1 MVDGQTQPLTRLF
14 TILLVTPDNSL
25 TETIVRELHMPQPQS
40 APKFVFNRVET
51 LPDAL
56 AREDFLAT
64 NLLLLHAPGGREG
77 LETAV
82 AYWQIHRPLL
92 PLVIILEPDQ
102 EAGDQSL
109 LAQSAAD
116 ILRRADMATP
126 LLGRVLLRLSP
137 DDDRCSVA
145 PYPPARLSIVDQL
158 EINQTLEAILEQIA
172 YVIPYDTATIQML
185 EGSRTRVVG
194 IKTNDQAIKQ
204 IVSQQRIHT
213 FTFDVN
219 KLENLH
225 QIVHTQ
231 RPLVIPD
238 TSAYPGWVAMSNELP
253 QIGSWVGAPLL
264 DQGQLLGLV
273 TIDKTE
279 KGFFKPEHGD
289 QLAVLANQATMAL
302 RNVRLHGETKRR
314 LDELYVLHAVAT
326 ACTEATDIDLLF
338 AQTTA
343 IVANVLYPDNFGILQ
358 LDDAGNLHAHPSYFF
373 RSPVSL
379 PKVVSGEQG
388 IVGWVARNGRVR
400 RVPNIHNEPDYL
412 PIDPLTASELC
423 VPLKVQGQTIGVLNA
438 ESIHPDTFTEA
449 DERLLLTLAQ
459 QLGIIIKKID
469 LLSMERQRREEAEIL
484 RDALAA
490 LTSTLEIG
498 YVLEQILVQLKKVVP
513 HDTSSVML
521 MDNNHLCIKAAHG
534 FPEAEF
540 MIGHRFPAD
549 DPFLA
554 QVRQTR
560 QPICLDDASADPRFH
575 NWVGSMSVRGWICA
589 PLIIHGEV
597 QGLLTVDHQRFK
609 AYGPTEVALAQTF
622 ANQAAIALENARLYT
637 AEQTAHRTAII
648 LRTINEGLTQTL
660 DRDRVLETLLEY
672 LVQIIPVSSACILL
686 PDESGD
692 YARTHFQHGYK
703 NWGVETAVT
712 EASLHIHTNQ
722 TLSPIFHQQQS
733 VIIHDTQTDPRWQ
746 QIPATHYVRSWL
758 GTPITDGNRVIGAF
772 SLDSAAPHYFAEE
785 HVRLAEMVT
794 AQASVALKNAQL
806 FAEVEHRASELEAL
820 TQVSAALRLAQTV
833 DEILPTV
840 IEHATAVVAGSFG
853 SIYLLEPDGALVL
866 RACWPYLP
874 SVIGHRRSLGKG
886 ITGHVAAVGA
896 PYISQDVQQDP
907 LFVPFPPEKVP
918 PQALRASI
926 SLPLQTQTQ
935 VIGVLHVNVS
945 ETRDFSREEI
955 NLLTAV
961 SEIAASALGRAM
973 LLETLEQRVT
983 TRTHELAEANERL
996 QELDRLKSKFVS
1008 DVSHELRTPITNL
1021 SLYLDLLQ
1029 HGRQDRRGQYEAI
1042 LRKQV
1047 DRLNS
1052 LIDDTLQL
1060 SRLDMG
1066 KTQMQLAPQDVN
1078 KIVAECVADIQSLAE
1093 KADSVQIL
1101 AQLSPNLPPILGD
1114 KEQLEVVLQNLLQN
1128 ALAYTPKGVIR
1139 VGTQTGS
1146 QDTICIT
1153 VDDTGTGI
1161 AAADLPHIFERFY
1174 RGTAVS
1180 QSTLP
1185 GTGLGLSIAREIVQK
1200 HHGDIRVESQIGV
1213 GTTFTLC
1220 LPTAPEAQEQ
1230 AKAAIEPIQI
1240 LPD

>member
-1 MVDGQTQPLTRLF
+1 MVDGQTQPLAKLF

-25 TETIVRELHMPQPQS
+25 TETIVRELRAPQPQP
-40 APKFVFNRVET
+40 APEFVLNRVET

-56 AREDFLAT
+56 TREDFLAT
-64 NLLLLHAPGGREG
+64 NLLLLHAPGGWG
-77 LETAV
+77 VLETAV
-82 AYWQIHRPLL
+82 AYWQVHMPRL

-102 EAGDQSL
+102 EVADQSSL
-109 LAQSAAD
+109 TQSAAD
-116 ILRRADMATP
+116 ILRRADLATP

-137 DDDRCSVA
+137 DENRCSI
-145 PYPPARLSIVDQL
+145 PPSPPARFSMVDQP
-158 EINQTLEAILEQIA
+158 EIHQTLEDILEQIA

-185 EGSRTRVVG
+185 EGSRTRVVCL
-194 IKTNDQAIKQ
+194 KTNDPDIKQ
-204 IVSQQRIHT
+204 FLSQQRANT
-213 FTFDVN
+213 LTFDVN

-231 RPLVIPD
+231 RPLVIPN
-238 TSAYPGWVAMSNELP
+238 TGAYPGWVAMSNELP
-253 QIGSWVGAPLL
+253 QIGSWVGTPLL

-273 TIDKTE
+273 TVDKAE

-314 LDELYVLHAVAT
+314 LDELHVLHAVAT
-326 ACTEATDIDLLF
+326 ACTEATEIDQLF

-343 IVANVLYPDNFGILQ
+343 IVVNVLSPDNFGVLQ
-358 LDDAGNLHAHPSYFF
+358 MDDAGNLRTHPSYYF
-373 RSPVSL
+373 RSPVSQ
-379 PKVVSGEQG
+379 PKVVSCEQG

-400 RVPNIHNEPDYL
+400 RVPYANKEPDYV

-423 VPLKVQGQTIGVLNA
+423 VPLKVHGQTIGVLNA
-438 ESIHPDTFTEA
+438 ESIYPDKFTEA

-469 LLSMERQRREEAEIL
+469 LLNMERQRREEAEIL
-484 RDALAA
+484 RDTMSA

-498 YVLEQILVQLKKVVP
+498 HVLEQILVQLKKVVP
-513 HDTSSVML
+513 HDTSSLML
-521 MDNNHLCIKAAHG
+521 VENNHLCIKAAHG

-540 MIGHRFPAD
+540 MIGHHFPAD
-549 DPFLA
+549 DPFLT
-554 QVRQTR
+554 QVRKTR

-575 NWVGSMSVRGWICA
+575 NWVGSMKVRGWICA

-597 QGLLTVDHQRFK
+597 QGLLTVDHSRVK

-637 AEQTAHRTAII
+637 AEQTAHQTAII
-648 LRTINEGLTQTL
+648 LRTINEGLTQSL
-660 DRDRVLETLLEY
+660 DKDRVLETLLEY
-672 LVQIIPVSSACILL
+672 LVQTIPVSSACILL

-692 YARTHFQHGYK
+692 YARTYFQHGYE
-703 NWGVETAVT
+703 NWGAQTAVT
-712 EASLHIHTNQ
+712 ETTLPIHTNQ
-722 TLSPIFHQQQS
+722 TLSPIFDHQQS
-733 VIIHDTQTDPRWQ
+733 VIIHDTKTDPRWEL
-746 QIPATHYVRSWL
+746 IPATAYVSSWL
-758 GTPITDGNRVIGAF
+758 GIPITDGNRVIGAF
-772 SLDSAAPHYFAEE
+772 SLDSAAPHYFSQD
-785 HVRLAEMVT
+785 HRRLAEMVT

-820 TQVSAALRLAQTV
+820 TQVSAALRVAQTV

-840 IEHATAVVAGSFG
+840 IEHATAVVDGSFG
-853 SIYLLEPDGALVL
+853 SIYLLEPDGSLVL
-866 RACWPYLP
+866 RACWPYAANA
-874 SVIGHRRSLGKG
+874 IGHRHRLGHG
-886 ITGHVAAVGA
+886 ITGYVAAVGV
-896 PYISQDVQQDP
+896 PYISKDFDHDP
-907 LFVPFPPEKVP
+907 LFVLFPPEQMP
-918 PQALRASI
+918 PQTMKSSI

-935 VIGVLHVNVS
+935 VIGVLHVNAS
-945 ETRDFSREEI
+945 ETRDFSRAEI

-961 SEIAASALGRAM
+961 SEIAANALGRAM
-973 LLETLEQRVT
+973 LLETLEQRVA

-1029 HGRQDRRGQYEAI
+1029 RGRQDRRGQYEAI

-1066 KTQMQLAPQDVN
+1066 KTQMQLAPQNVN
-1078 KIVAECVADIQSLAE
+1078 KIVAECVAEIHSLAE
-1093 KADSVQIL
+1093 KVDSVQISTHF
-1101 AQLSPNLPPILGD
+1101 APNLPLIWGD

-1128 ALAYTPKGVIR
+1128 SLAYTPKGVIG
-1139 VGTQTGS
+1139 VSTQAGPHETV
-1146 QDTICIT
+1146 CIT
-1153 VDDTGTGI
+1153 VADTGTGI

-1200 HHGDIRVESQIGV
+1200 HHGDIRVESQPGV
-1213 GTTFTLC
+1213 GTTFTVC
-1220 LPTAPEAQEQ
+1220 LPTVPEAQEQ
-1230 AKAAIEPIQI
+1230 TKTTIQPIEK

>member
-1 MVDGQTQPLTRLF
+1 MVDGQTQPLTKLF

-25 TETIVRELHMPQPQS
+25 TETIARELRLPQPKP
-40 APKFVFNRVET
+40 APKFVLNKVET
-51 LPDAL
+51 LPDAF
-56 AREDFLAT
+56 AREDFLAA
-64 NLLLLHAPGGREG
+64 NLLLLHVPGEREV

-82 AYWQIHRPLL
+82 AYWQTHMSLL

-102 EAGDQSL
+102 EAGDQSTL
-109 LAQSAAD
+109 TQSAVD
-116 ILRRADMATP
+116 ILRRDDLATP
-126 LLGRVLLRLSP
+126 LLGRVLLGLST
-137 DDDRCSVA
+137 DYDTCSVP
-145 PYPPARLSIVDQL
+145 PYPSARLPVVAQL
-158 EINQTLEAILEQIA
+158 EINQTLEDILEQIA

-185 EGSRTRVVG
+185 EGSRTRVVCL
-194 IKTNDQAIKQ
+194 KTNDQDVKQ
-204 IVSQQRIHT
+204 LLSKQRANML
-213 FTFDVN
+213 TFDVN

-225 QIVHTQ
+225 QIVRTQ
-231 RPLVIPD
+231 RPLTIPD
-238 TSAYPGWVAMSNELP
+238 TSAFPGWVTMSNELP
-253 QIGSWVGAPLL
+253 QISSWVGAPLL
-264 DQGQLLGLV
+264 DQGQVLGL
-273 TIDKTE
+273 IALDKTE
-279 KGFFKPEHGD
+279 KGFFKPEHGH

-302 RNVRLHGETKRR
+302 RNVQLHGETKCR
-314 LDELYVLHAVAT
+314 LDELHVLYAVAT
-326 ACTEATDIDLLF
+326 ACTEATDIDQLF
-338 AQTTA
+338 EETTA
-343 IVANVLYPDNFGILQ
+343 IVVNVLYPDNFGILQ
-358 LDDAGNLHAHPSYFF
+358 LDDAGNLRTHASYYF
-373 RSPVSL
+373 RSPVSQ
-379 PKVVSGEQG
+379 PKVVSCEQG

-400 RVPNIHNEPDYL
+400 RVPYTNKEPDYV
-412 PIDPLTASELC
+412 PIDPLTTSELC
-423 VPLKVQGQTIGVLNA
+423 VPLKVQGQTIGVLNV
-438 ESIHPDTFTEA
+438 ESIYPDRFTEA
-449 DERLLLTLAQ
+449 DERLMLTLAQ

-469 LLSMERQRREEAEIL
+469 LLNMERQRREEAEIL
-484 RDALAA
+484 RDTMSA

-513 HDTSSVML
+513 HNTSSLML
-521 MDNNHLCIKAAHG
+521 VENDHLCIKAAHG

-540 MIGHRFPAD
+540 MIGHRFLAD

-554 QVRQTR
+554 QVRNTR

-589 PLIIHGEV
+589 PLIIQGEV
-597 QGLLTVDHQRFK
+597 QGLLTVDNQLVR

-648 LRTINEGLTQTL
+648 LRTINEGLTQSL
-660 DRDRVLETLLEY
+660 DKDRVLETLLEY
-672 LVQIIPVSSACILL
+672 LVQLIPVSSACILL

-692 YARTHFQHGYK
+692 YARTYFQHGYE
-703 NWGVETAVT
+703 NWGAETAVS

-722 TLSPIFHQQQS
+722 TLSPIFDQQQS
-733 VIIHDTQTDPRWQ
+733 VIIHDTRTDPCWEL
-746 QIPATHYVRSWL
+746 IPATSYVNSWL
-758 GTPITDGNRVIGAF
+758 GIPITDGNCVIGAF
-772 SLDSAAPHYFAEE
+772 SLDSAVPHYFSEE
-785 HVRLAEMVT
+785 HIRLAEMVT

-833 DEILPTV
+833 DEILPIV
-840 IEHATAVVAGSFG
+840 IEHATAVIAGSFG
-853 SIYLLEPDGALVL
+853 SIYLLEPDGVLVL
-866 RACWPYLP
+866 RVCWPYAAN
-874 SVIGHRRSLGKG
+874 VIGNRHRLGNG

-896 PYISQDVQQDP
+896 PHISQDVQQDP
-907 LFVPFPPEKVP
+907 LFVLFPPEQMP
-918 PQALRASI
+918 PQTLRASI

-935 VIGVLHVNVS
+935 VIGVLHVSVR
-945 ETRDFSREEI
+945 EVRDFTREEI

-973 LLETLEQRVT
+973 LLETLEQRVA
-983 TRTHELAEANERL
+983 TRTHELAKANERL

-1029 HGRQDRRGQYEAI
+1029 RGRQDRRGQYEAI

-1078 KIVAECVADIQSLAE
+1078 KIVAECTAEIQSLAE
-1093 KADSVQIL
+1093 KADGVQIVTHFW
-1101 AQLSPNLPPILGD
+1101 PDLPPILGD
-1114 KEQLEVVLQNLLQN
+1114 REQLEVVLENLLQN

-1139 VGTQTGS
+1139 VGTQPGS
-1146 QDTICIT
+1146 HETICIT
-1153 VDDTGTGI
+1153 VADTGTGI

-1200 HHGDIRVESQIGV
+1200 HHGDIQVESQPGN
-1213 GTTFTLC
+1213 GTTFTVC

-1230 AKAAIEPIQI
+1230 TKTTIQPIEK